1 MNEMEERMCKRQ
13 ASIFEKSRESFS
25 SLIFIKLF
33 MYSSFASG
41 FDRWDYDPFMKA
53 GEYVR
58 LIGEEFPKMKKKVG
72 TRYSESELHWMG
84 YIYRALCIHRKASSK
99 AIYHTIGPSSLSQL
113 YRTYHTFGI
122 DYCLERL
129 DEYIRDNAKSDM
141 EIYKE
146 VRKKYGL

>member
-1 MNEMEERMCKRQ
+1 MNEMEEIMCGRQ
-13 ASIFEKSRESFS
+13 ALIFEKSRESFS
-25 SLIFIKLF
+25 SLLFIKLF

-41 FDRWDYDPFMKA
+41 FDRWDYDPFMKEE
-53 GEYVR
+53 EYVR
-58 LIGEEFPKMKKKVG
+58 LIGEEFPKMKEKRG
-72 TRYSESELHWMG
+72 TRYSEAELHWMG

-99 AIYHTIGPSSLSQL
+99 AIYKTLHPSKLRQL

-129 DEYIRDNAKSDM
+129 DEYILANSRSEMD
-141 EIYKE
+141 IYKE